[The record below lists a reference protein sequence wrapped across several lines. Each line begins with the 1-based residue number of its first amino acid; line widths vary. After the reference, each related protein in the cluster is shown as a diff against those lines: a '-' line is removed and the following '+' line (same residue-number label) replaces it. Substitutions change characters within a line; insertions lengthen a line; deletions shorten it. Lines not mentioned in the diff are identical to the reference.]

1 MIEELFQLTH
11 TDEKTIKKIVMD
23 ENVHYIHMIFGKD
36 EGLPEHFANSN
47 VYMTV
52 LRGTLSIRLDDQDT
66 HEYASGSLLKIPHK
80 TRMNV
85 GNKHDDIL
93 ELIVLKAPAPQA

>member
-1 MIEELFQLTH
+1 MVEELFQLAQ
-11 TDEKTIKKIVMD
+11 TDEKTIEKIVMD

-66 HEYASGSLLKIPHK
+66 HEYVSGSLLKIPHK
-80 TRMNV
+80 TKMNV
-85 GNKHDDIL
+85 GNRHHDVL
-93 ELIVLKAPAPQA
+93 ELIVIKAPSPQV